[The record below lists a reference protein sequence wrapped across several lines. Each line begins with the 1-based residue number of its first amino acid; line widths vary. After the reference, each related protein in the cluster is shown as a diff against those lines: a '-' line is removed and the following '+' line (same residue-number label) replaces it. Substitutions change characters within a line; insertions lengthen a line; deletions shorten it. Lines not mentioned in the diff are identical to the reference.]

1 MADITTPN
9 LPGANELFNT
19 IARKV
24 ESIDTTALEKMASDA
39 SGVVSTLKTNLTDL
53 KAKTGAVLPELPTTL
68 PTNLQSELVALTGL
82 TVGSSQYT
90 DKLSSIT
97 SKFGSSLTASGYN
110 LDTIVSDAS
119 TTIANQTSAIAAGTS
134 SVSISSALS
143 AKVPNFEL
151 SPGAT
156 EAVEKAKATLLA
168 TAPALKEV
176 AQSFSQSVTQDD
188 TKGLYGDKVAR
199 DTQASNIQTIT
210 NNLKT
215 IGEAFTKKADAL
227 NEEIKRRNVEQ
238 REENT
243 VYTIGV

>member
-1 MADITTPN
+1 MADIKTPN

-19 IARKV
+19 IVKKV
-24 ESIDTTALEKMASDA
+24 EEIDTTALEKMASDA
-39 SGVVSTLKTNLTDL
+39 SEVVSQLKTDLTDL

-168 TAPALKEV
+168 TAPALKEL
-176 AQSFSQSVTQDD
+176 AHSFSESVTQDD

-199 DTQASNIQTIT
+199 DTQSTNLQSLLSN
-210 NNLKT
+210 LESAGK
-215 IGEAFTKKADAL
+215 AFAKKADAL
-227 NEEIKRRNVEQ
+227 NEEIKKRNAEQ

>member
-1 MADITTPN
+1 MVDITTPN

-24 ESIDTTALEKMASDA
+24 ESIDTSALENMASDA
-39 SGVVSTLKTNLTDL
+39 SGVISQLKTDLTDL
-53 KAKTGAVLPELPTTL
+53 KAKTGAVLPELPTTV
-68 PTNLQSELVALTGL
+68 PTNLQSELTALTGL
-82 TVGSSQYT
+82 SLGSSQYT

-119 TTIANQTSAIAAGTS
+119 TTITNQTSAIAAGTS

-156 EAVEKAKATLLA
+156 EAVEKAKASLLA
-168 TAPALKEV
+168 TAPALKEL
-176 AQSFSQSVTQDD
+176 AHSFSESVTQDD
-188 TKGLYGDKVAR
+188 TKGVYGDKVAR
-199 DTQASNIQTIT
+199 DTQATNLQTIT

-215 IGEAFTKKADAL
+215 FGEAFAKKADAL
-227 NEEIKRRNVEQ
+227 NEEIKRRNAEQ

>member
-97 SKFGSSLTASGYN
+97 RKFGSSLAASGYN

-176 AQSFSQSVTQDD
+176 AQAFSQSVTQDD

-199 DTQASNIQTIT
+199 DTQASNLQTIT

-215 IGEAFTKKADAL
+215 FGEAFTKKADAL

>member
-97 SKFGSSLTASGYN
+97 SNGSK
-110 LDTIVSDAS
+110 D
-119 TTIANQTSAIAAGTS
+119 
-134 SVSISSALS
+134 
-143 AKVPNFEL
+143 
-151 SPGAT
+151 
-156 EAVEKAKATLLA
+156 
-168 TAPALKEV
+168 
-176 AQSFSQSVTQDD
+176 
-188 TKGLYGDKVAR
+188 KGLESIK
-199 DTQASNIQTIT
+199 
-210 NNLKT
+210 
-215 IGEAFTKKADAL
+215 
-227 NEEIKRRNVEQ
+227 EIK
-238 REENT
+238 
-243 VYTIGV
+243 IWFG

>member
-1 MADITTPN
+1 MVDITTPN

-19 IARKV
+19 IVQKV

-39 SGVVSTLKTNLTDL
+39 SGVVSQLKTDLTDL
-53 KAKTGAVLPELPTTL
+53 KAKTGVVLPELPTTV
-68 PTNLQSELVALTGL
+68 PINLQSELTSLSSLAPTGAA
-82 TVGSSQYT
+82 YAE
-90 DKLSSIT
+90 KLSSIT
-97 SKFGSSLTASGYN
+97 SNFGSSLTASGYN

-119 TTIANQTSAIAAGTS
+119 SAISDASSAIAAGTS
-134 SVSISSALS
+134 SVSTSSALS

-168 TAPALKEV
+168 TAPALKEL
-176 AQSFSQSVTQDD
+176 AHSFSESVTQDD

-199 DTQASNIQTIT
+199 DTQASNLQTIT

-215 IGEAFTKKADAL
+215 FGEAFAKKADAL

>member
-1 MADITTPN
+1 MVDITTPN

-19 IARKV
+19 IVQKV
-24 ESIDTTALEKMASDA
+24 ESIDTTAISNMTADA
-39 SGVVSTLKTNLTDL
+39 SGVVSQLKTDLTDL
-53 KAKTGAVLPELPTTL
+53 KAKTGAVLPELPTT
-68 PTNLQSELVALTGL
+68 PPINLQAELTSLNSLAPTGAA
-82 TVGSSQYT
+82 YAE
-90 DKLSSIT
+90 KLSSIT
-97 SKFGSSLTASGYN
+97 SNFGSSLTASGYN

-119 TTIANQTSAIAAGTS
+119 SAISDASSAIAAGTS
-134 SVSISSALS
+134 SVSTSSALS

-168 TAPALKEV
+168 TAPALKEL
-176 AQSFSQSVTQDD
+176 AHSFSESVTQDD
-188 TKGLYGDKVAR
+188 TKGLYGDKFAR
-199 DTQASNIQTIT
+199 DTQASNLQTIT

-215 IGEAFTKKADAL
+215 FGEAFAKKADAL
-227 NEEIKRRNVEQ
+227 NEEIKRRNAEQ